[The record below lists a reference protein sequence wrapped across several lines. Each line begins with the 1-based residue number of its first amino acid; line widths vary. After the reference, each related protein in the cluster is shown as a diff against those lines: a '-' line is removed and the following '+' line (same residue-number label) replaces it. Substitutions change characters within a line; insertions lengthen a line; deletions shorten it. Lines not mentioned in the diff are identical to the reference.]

1 MISVLPPSTL
11 LYCYVIT
18 FKWLFNEHLSGFYS
32 HRHLAQLPGMAAYG
46 ADLTLGRRAGGAHL
60 VGGTLMIVLNQL
72 VVGYQH
78 RAVTPQLNGEFA
90 RGSMTALVGANGCG
104 KSTLLKTLCGMLP
117 PVSGSVSLS
126 APSPTVAWLPQHA
139 ELEKTFPLTVFDLVA
154 MGFWRQSGWFKG
166 LSRQQREQVMS
177 ALQRVNMLPF
187 AAAAPGTLSGGQLQR
202 VLFARLL
209 IQDAELLLLD
219 EPFTGVDSDT
229 TELLLALL
237 AERHQA
243 GATLIV
249 VLHDMAT
256 VAQHFPQV
264 LRLKEQHS
272 EWTCRGCGVTGLSFS
287 RRGGASA

>member
-1 MISVLPPSTL
+1 MASSTL
-11 LYCYVIT
+11 PYCYVIT
-18 FKWLFNEHLSGFYS
+18 YGWLFDEHFPGISPP
-32 HRHLAQLPGMAAYG
+32 RHLAQLSGMATYG
-46 ADLTLGRRAGGAHL
+46 ADLTIGLRAGSAHL
-60 VGGTLMIVLNQL
+60 VGGSLMIVLNQL

-117 PVSGSVSLS
+117 PVSGSVSVA
-126 APSPTVAWLPQHA
+126 APRPTVAWLPQHA

-154 MGFWRQSGWFKG
+154 MGFCRQCGWFRG
-166 LSRQQREQVMS
+166 LSRQQRQQVMS

-237 AERHQA
+237 AERHRA

-287 RRGGASA
+287 RSGGASA

>member
-1 MISVLPPSTL
+1 MATHGAGHSLSLWVGRVNL
-11 LYCYVIT
+11 L
-18 FKWLFNEHLSGFYS
+18 
-32 HRHLAQLPGMAAYG
+32 
-46 ADLTLGRRAGGAHL
+46 GG
-60 VGGTLMIVLNQL
+60 GLMIVLNQL
-72 VVGYQH
+72 VVGYQQH
-78 RAVTPQLNGEFA
+78 AVTPLLEGEFS
-90 RGSMTALVGANGCG
+90 RGSMTALVGANGSG

-117 PVSGSVSLS
+117 PISGSVSL
-126 APSPTVAWLPQHA
+126 PTPRPTIAWLPQHS

-154 MGFWRQSGWFKG
+154 MGMWRQCGWFG
-166 LSRQQREQVMS
+166 GINRRQREEVMV
-177 ALQRVNMLPF
+177 ALERVNMLPF

-209 IQDAELLLLD
+209 IQNAELLLLD
-219 EPFTGVDSDT
+219 EPFSGVDSET

-237 AERHQA
+237 AERHRA

-272 EWTCRGCGVTGLSFS
+272 EWTCRGCGVTGLSFGRS
-287 RRGGASA
+287 GVASA